1 MEQTLPKLLRTIA
14 REHPETASHY
24 YKNQDNEFVPV
35 LYKDYYQT
43 ALNFGAGLLA
53 CGIKREDHIGLISD
67 NRKEWSFAD
76 MGLLVIGA
84 IDVPRG
90 CDATENDLKYIL
102 DFADC
107 KTVIVENATQTKK
120 ILTLKNDLPKVEQLI
135 CMEEIPEEDIKKVE
149 SAGMRYYSFNGIIE
163 KGFEYRD
170 KNPNKVE
177 EELEKGQWDDLA
189 TIIFTSGTTGSPKGV
204 MLTHGNFLTQ
214 LDELPERI
222 LIQPDGKAICVLPV
236 WHAFQR
242 LCEYVILVKAAAICY
257 SKPIGSV
264 LLADFLKLNPQILPG
279 VPRVFEAIYDGIFR
293 TMRKTGGISF
303 VLFKFFIRIGI
314 LFSRID
320 RKLFRKNAQFKKIC
334 QPLVWIVFIIPWLL
348 LYPLRALGDKLVF
361 KKIRAKLGTD
371 FIGGV
376 SGGGALP
383 PAVDEFF
390 WAIGVSIV
398 EGYGL
403 TETAPVVAVRPQYR
417 PIFGTVGKPIRHVEV
432 RITDETGTILKPGEK
447 GSVWVRGD
455 IVMKGYYKRP
465 ELTAKV
471 IDKDNWFDTGDL
483 GTLTINGELV
493 LKGRKKDTIVLR
505 GGENIEPLPI
515 EMKLCESRF
524 ISQAVVLGQNVNG
537 QDQRFLGALIVP
549 SKEDLLSFA
558 KESDIQFK
566 EYKDLLTQPEILKM
580 YEDEIKNLISA
591 KTGFKLFERI
601 NKFVLLEKAFEVG
614 VELSAKQEIMRYKMP
629 ALYPKQ
635 INQIFKD

>member
-1 MEQTLPKLLRTIA
+1 MEQTLPKLLRETA
-14 REHPETASHY
+14 QKHPETASHY
-24 YKNQDNEFVPV
+24 YKGEKDQFVPV

-43 ALNFGAGLLA
+43 ALNFGAGLLD
-53 CGIKREDHIGLISD
+53 CGIKRNDHIGLISD

-76 MGLLVIGA
+76 MGLLAIGA

-90 CDATENDLKYIL
+90 CDATENDLRYIL

-107 KTVIVENATQTKK
+107 KTVIAENASQIKK
-120 ILTLKNDLPKVEQLI
+120 ILGLRNDLPKIEQLI
-135 CMEEIPEEDIKKVE
+135 CFEELSDEDINKIKDAE
-149 SAGMRYYSFNGIIE
+149 MSFLSFSDVMARGIE
-163 KGFEYRD
+163 FRKN
-170 KNPNKVE
+170 NPNKVE
-177 EELEKGQWDDLA
+177 DELEKGQWDDLA
-189 TIIFTSGTTGSPKGV
+189 TIIFTSGTTGNPKGV

-222 LIQPDGKAICVLPV
+222 LISPDGKAICVLPI

-242 LCEYVILVKAAAICY
+242 ICEYVILAKAAAICY
-257 SKPIGSV
+257 SKPVGSV
-264 LLADFLKLNPQILPG
+264 LLADFIKLNPQILPG

-293 TMRKTGGISF
+293 TMRKTGGITF
-303 VLFKFFIRIGI
+303 VLFKFFIKVGI
-314 LFSRID
+314 LFSRIE
-320 RKLFRKNAQFKKIC
+320 RILFSRNAQYKKTFK
-334 QPLVWIVFIIPWLL
+334 PLLWLVFVLPWLL
-348 LYPLRALGDKLVF
+348 LYPLKLLGDVLVF
-361 KKIRAKLGTD
+361 KKIRAKLGTS

-403 TETAPVVAVRPQYR
+403 TETAPVVAVRPQTK
-417 PIFGTVGKPIRHVEV
+417 PIFGTVGRPIRHVEV
-432 RITDETGTILKPGEK
+432 RITDETGTVLKPGEK

-471 IDKDNWFDTGDL
+471 MDKDNWFDTGDL

-524 ISQAVVLGQNVNG
+524 ISNAVVLGQNVNG

-549 SKEDLLSFA
+549 SKDDLLSFA
-558 KESDIQFK
+558 NDSAIQYKEF
-566 EYKDLLTQPEILKM
+566 KDLLVHPEVLKM
-580 YEDEIKNLISA
+580 YEDEIKNLINS

-601 NKFVLLEKAFEVG
+601 NKFVLLEKPFEVG
-614 VELSAKQEIMRYKMP
+614 VELSAKQEIMRYKM
-629 ALYPKQ
+629 ASLYPKQ
-635 INQIFKD
+635 ISQLFKD

>member
-1 MEQTLPKLLRTIA
+1 MEQTLPKLLRKIA

-35 LYKDYYQT
+35 LYKDYFQT

-107 KTVIVENATQTKK
+107 KTVIVENATQVKK
-120 ILTLKNDLPKVEQLI
+120 ILTLKNDLPKVNQLI
-135 CMEEIPEEDIKKVE
+135 CMEEIAADDVKKVE
-149 SAGMRYYSFNGIIE
+149 VSDIRYYSFNDVIE
-163 KGFEYRD
+163 KGIKYRTD
-170 KNPNKVE
+170 NPGKVE

-222 LIQPDGKAICVLPV
+222 LIEPDGKAICVLPI

-242 LCEYVILVKAAAICY
+242 LCEYVILVKAAAVCY

-264 LLADFLKLNPQILPG
+264 LLTDFLKLNPQILPG

-303 VLFKFFIRIGI
+303 VLFKFFIKIGL

-320 RKLFRKNAQFKKIC
+320 RKLFRKNAQFKKIY

-348 LYPLRALGDKLVF
+348 LFPLRALGDTLVF
-361 KKIRAKLGTD
+361 KKIRSKLGTS

-403 TETAPVVAVRPQYR
+403 TETAPVVAVRPQYK

-566 EYKDLLTQPEILKM
+566 EYKDLLTQPEVLKM
-580 YEDEIKNLISA
+580 YEEEIKNLISA

-601 NKFVLLEKAFEVG
+601 NKFVLLEKPFEVG
-614 VELSAKQEIMRYKMP
+614 VELSAKQEIMRYKMS

>member
-1 MEQTLPKLLRTIA
+1 MEQTLPKLLRKIA

-35 LYKDYYQT
+35 LYKDYFQT

-53 CGIKREDHIGLISD
+53 CSIKREDHIGLISD

-107 KTVIVENATQTKK
+107 KTVIVENATQVKK
-120 ILTLKNDLPKVEQLI
+120 ILTLKNDLPKVNQLI
-135 CMEEIPEEDIKKVE
+135 CMEEIAADDVKKVE
-149 SAGMRYYSFNGIIE
+149 VSDIRYYSFNDVIE
-163 KGFEYRD
+163 KGIKYRTD
-170 KNPNKVE
+170 NPGKVE

-222 LIQPDGKAICVLPV
+222 LIEPDGKAICVLPI

-242 LCEYVILVKAAAICY
+242 LCEYVILVKAAAVCY

-264 LLADFLKLNPQILPG
+264 LLTDFLKLNPQILPG

-303 VLFKFFIRIGI
+303 VLFKFFIKIGL

-320 RKLFRKNAQFKKIC
+320 RKLFRKNAQFKKIY

-348 LYPLRALGDKLVF
+348 LFPLRALGDTLVF
-361 KKIRAKLGTD
+361 KKIRSKLGTS

-403 TETAPVVAVRPQYR
+403 TETAPVVAVRPQYK

-549 SKEDLLSFA
+549 SKEDLLSFV

-566 EYKDLLTQPEILKM
+566 EYKDLLTQPEVLKM
-580 YEDEIKNLISA
+580 YEEEIKNLISA

-601 NKFVLLEKAFEVG
+601 NKFVLLEKPFEVG
-614 VELSAKQEIMRYKMP
+614 VELSAKQEIMRYKMS